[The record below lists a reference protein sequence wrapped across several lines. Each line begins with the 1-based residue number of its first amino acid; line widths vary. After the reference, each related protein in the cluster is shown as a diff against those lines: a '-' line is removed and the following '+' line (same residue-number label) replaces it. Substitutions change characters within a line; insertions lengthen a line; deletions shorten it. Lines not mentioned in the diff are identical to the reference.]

1 MGNRR
6 FSRELV
12 IQFLYLTEMNEG
24 EVANQLEA
32 FWENSSCKEE
42 GVQSFTEDI
51 LNNIFDHKKEIDARL
66 EKYSDNW
73 TLSRMTVIDRNLLR
87 MAASELMYSKTV
99 PPKVA
104 IDEAVEIAKKF
115 GSEDS
120 PNFINGI
127 LDRIL
132 KELKPDVPQTSLN
145 R

>member
-6 FSRELV
+6 LSRELV

-24 EVANQLEA
+24 EIENQLKS
-32 FWENSSCKEE
+32 FWEGNSCQED
-42 GVQSFTEDI
+42 VQSFTEEI
-51 LNNIFDHKKEIDARL
+51 LNNLFDHKKEIDTLL

-87 MAASELMYSKTV
+87 MAASELMFSKTV
-99 PPKVA
+99 PPKVV
-104 IDEAVEIAKKF
+104 IDEALEIAKKF

-120 PNFINGI
+120 PNFINGV

-132 KELKPDVPQTSLN
+132 KEIKPDIPQSA
-145 R
+145 

>member
-6 FSRELV
+6 FSRELA
-12 IQFLYLTEMNEG
+12 IQFLYFTEMNEG
-24 EVANQLEA
+24 KTDDQLKS
-32 FWENSSCKEE
+32 FWENNSCQDD
-42 GVQSFTEDI
+42 VRSFTEEI
-51 LNNIFDHKKEIDARL
+51 LNNIFQHKQEIDARL
-66 EKYSDNW
+66 QKYSDNW
-73 TLSRMTVIDRNLLR
+73 TLSRMAVIDRNLLR

-104 IDEAVEIAKKF
+104 IDEAVEIAKKY
-115 GSEDS
+115 GTADS

-145 R
+145 Q

>member
-24 EVANQLEA
+24 ETEDQLES
-32 FWENSSCKEE
+32 FWENNSCKDKD
-42 GVQSFTEDI
+42 VQAFTEDI
-51 LNNIFDHKKEIDARL
+51 LRDIFDHKKEIDALL
-66 EKYSDNW
+66 EKFSDNW

-99 PPKVA
+99 PPKVV
-104 IDEAVEIAKKF
+104 IDEALEIAKKF
-115 GSEDS
+115 GTADS
-120 PNFINGI
+120 PNFINGV

-132 KELKPDVPQTSLN
+132 KELKPDVPLKSA
-145 R
+145 

>member
-6 FSRELV
+6 YSRELV

-24 EVANQLEA
+24 EIESQLKA
-32 FWENSSCKEE
+32 FWENNSCEEE

-51 LNNIFDHKKEIDARL
+51 LKDIFDHKEEIDAKL

-73 TLSRMTVIDRNLLR
+73 TLSRMAVIDRNLLR

-104 IDEAVEIAKKF
+104 IDEAVEIAKKY
-115 GSEDS
+115 GTADS
-120 PNFINGI
+120 PNFINGV

-132 KELKPDVPQTSLN
+132 KELKPDVPLKSA
-145 R
+145 

>member
-1 MGNRR
+1 MGKRR
-6 FSRELV
+6 QSRELV
-12 IQFLYLTEMNEG
+12 IQFLYLIEMNEG
-24 EVANQLEA
+24 EVQDQLKL
-32 FWENSSCKEE
+32 FWESHPTAED
-42 GVQSFTEDI
+42 VQSFTEEI
-51 LNNIFDHKKEIDARL
+51 LKDTFDHKEAIDARL

-87 MAASELMYSKTV
+87 MAASEILYSTTV

-104 IDEAVEIAKKF
+104 IDEAVEIAKRF

-132 KELKPDVPQTSLN
+132 KELNSDISQANLN
-145 R
+145 Q

>member
-24 EVANQLEA
+24 EVSSQLKS
-32 FWENSSCKEE
+32 FWDSNPCED

-51 LNNIFDHKKEIDARL
+51 LNDIFDHKKDIDARL
-66 EKYSDNW
+66 EKFSDNW

-104 IDEAVEIAKKF
+104 IDEAVEIAKKY
-115 GSEDS
+115 GTQDS
-120 PNFINGI
+120 PNFINGV

-132 KELKPDVPQTSLN
+132 KELKPDIPQASLN
-145 R
+145 Q

>member
-6 FSRELV
+6 LSRELA
-12 IQFLYLTEMNEG
+12 IQFLYLTEMNKG
-24 EVANQLEA
+24 EIVNQLKV
-32 FWENSSCKEE
+32 FWESNRCQEDI
-42 GVQSFTEDI
+42 QSFTEDI
-51 LNNIFDHKKEIDARL
+51 LNNIFDHKNEIDARL

-87 MAASELMYSKTV
+87 LAASELMYSKTV

-120 PNFINGI
+120 PNFINGV

-132 KELKPDVPQTSLN
+132 KELRPDIPQTSLN
-145 R
+145 P

>member
-24 EVANQLEA
+24 DIASQLEA
-32 FWENSSCKEE
+32 FWESNPNKDE
-42 GVQSFTEDI
+42 GIQSFTEDI
-51 LNNIFDHKKEIDARL
+51 LNNIFEHKKEIDAQL

-132 KELKPDVPQTSLN
+132 KELKSDIPLKPA
-145 R
+145 

>member
-24 EVANQLEA
+24 DTEDQLES
-32 FWENSSCKEE
+32 FWKNNTCKEE
-42 GVQSFTEDI
+42 DVQSFTEDI
-51 LNNIFDHKKEIDARL
+51 LRNIFDHKKEIDARL
-66 EKYSDNW
+66 AKYSDNW

-87 MAASELMYSKTV
+87 MAASELMYSKSV
-99 PPKVA
+99 PPKVV

-120 PNFINGI
+120 PNFINGV
-127 LDRIL
+127 LDRFL
-132 KELKPDVPQTSLN
+132 KELKPDVPQASLN
-145 R
+145 P

>member
-24 EVANQLEA
+24 EIEDQLKT
-32 FWENSSCKEE
+32 FWENNSCKEE
-42 GVQSFTEDI
+42 DVRSFAEDI
-51 LNNIFDHKKEIDARL
+51 LNDIFDHKKEIDTRL

-73 TLSRMTVIDRNLLR
+73 TLSRMAVIDRNLLR
-87 MAASELMYSKTV
+87 MAASELMYSKNV

-115 GSEDS
+115 GTADS
-120 PNFINGI
+120 PNFINGV

-132 KELKPDVPQTSLN
+132 KELKPNVPLKPA
-145 R
+145 

>member
-6 FSRELV
+6 LSRELA

-24 EVANQLEA
+24 EIENQLKS
-32 FWENSSCKEE
+32 FLENNSCQKD
-42 GVQSFTEDI
+42 VQLFTEEI

-99 PPKVA
+99 PPKVV
-104 IDEAVEIAKKF
+104 IDEALEIAKKF

-120 PNFINGI
+120 PNFINGV

-132 KELKPDVPQTSLN
+132 KELKPNIPQTSLN
-145 R
+145 P

>member
-24 EVANQLEA
+24 KVENQLKA
-32 FWENSSCKEE
+32 FWENNPCQEE

-51 LNNIFDHKKEIDARL
+51 LKDVFDHKEEIDAQV

-73 TLSRMTVIDRNLLR
+73 TLSRMAVIDRNLLR

-115 GSEDS
+115 GTADS
-120 PNFINGI
+120 PNFINGV

-132 KELKPDVPQTSLN
+132 KELKPNVPLKPA
-145 R
+145 

>member
-6 FSRELV
+6 LSRELA

-24 EVANQLEA
+24 EIENQLKS
-32 FWENSSCKEE
+32 FLENNSCQKD
-42 GVQSFTEDI
+42 VQLFTEEI

-99 PPKVA
+99 PPKVV
-104 IDEAVEIAKKF
+104 IDEALEIAKKF

-120 PNFINGI
+120 PNFINGV

-132 KELKPDVPQTSLN
+132 KELKPDIPQTSLN
-145 R
+145 P

>member
-24 EVANQLEA
+24 EIASQLEA
-32 FWENSSCKEE
+32 FWESNPNKDE
-42 GVQSFTEDI
+42 GVQTFTEDI
-51 LNNIFDHKKEIDARL
+51 LNNIFEHKKEIDARL

-87 MAASELMYSKTV
+87 MAASELMYSKAV

-104 IDEAVEIAKKF
+104 IDEAVEIAKRF
-115 GSEDS
+115 GTADS

-132 KELKPDVPQTSLN
+132 KELKPDIPQASLN
-145 R
+145 Q

>member
-6 FSRELV
+6 LSRELV
-12 IQFLYLTEMNEG
+12 IQFLYLSEMNEG
-24 EVANQLEA
+24 ELDTQLKS
-32 FWENSSCKEE
+32 FWESNSCQED
-42 GVQSFTEDI
+42 VRSFTEDI
-51 LNNIFDHKKEIDARL
+51 LSDIFDHKKEIDARL

-73 TLSRMTVIDRNLLR
+73 TLSRMAVIDRNLLR

-115 GSEDS
+115 GTEDS
-120 PNFINGI
+120 SNFINGI

-132 KELKPDVPQTSLN
+132 KELKPDVSQAS
-145 R
+145 

>member
-24 EVANQLEA
+24 ETEDQLES
-32 FWENSSCKEE
+32 FWENNSCKEKD
-42 GVQSFTEDI
+42 VQTFTEDI
-51 LNNIFDHKKEIDARL
+51 LRDIFDHKKEIDALL
-66 EKYSDNW
+66 EKFSDNW

-99 PPKVA
+99 PPKVV

-115 GSEDS
+115 GTADS
-120 PNFINGI
+120 PNFINGV

-132 KELKPDVPQTSLN
+132 KELKPEVPLKSA
-145 R
+145 

>member
-6 FSRELV
+6 LSRELV

-24 EVANQLEA
+24 NLADQLKQ
-32 FWENSSCKEE
+32 FWENHSCQEDI
-42 GVQSFTEDI
+42 QSFTENI
-51 LNNIFDHKKEIDARL
+51 LNDIFDHKKDIDGKL

-73 TLSRMTVIDRNLLR
+73 ALSRMTVIDRNLLR
-87 MAASELMYSKTV
+87 MAACELMYSKSV

-120 PNFINGI
+120 PNFINGV

-145 R
+145 P

>member
-12 IQFLYLTEMNEG
+12 IQFLYLSEMNEG
-24 EVANQLEA
+24 EIENQLKS
-32 FWENSSCKEE
+32 FWENNSCQED
-42 GVQSFTEDI
+42 VQSFAENI
-51 LNNIFDHKKEIDARL
+51 LNDIFDHKKEIDDKL

-73 TLSRMTVIDRNLLR
+73 TLSRMAVIDRNLLR

-99 PPKVA
+99 PSKVA

-115 GSEDS
+115 GTEDS
-120 PNFINGI
+120 PNFINGV

-132 KELKPDVPQTSLN
+132 KELKPDIPQASLN
-145 R
+145 Q

>member
-12 IQFLYLTEMNEG
+12 IQFLYLTEMNDG
-24 EVANQLEA
+24 DIAHQLEA
-32 FWENSSCKEE
+32 FWENNPNKDES
-42 GVQSFTEDI
+42 VQTFTEDI
-51 LNNIFDHKKEIDARL
+51 LNNIFEHKKEIDAQL

-99 PPKVA
+99 PPKVV
-104 IDEAVEIAKKF
+104 IDEALEIAKRF
-115 GSEDS
+115 GTADS
-120 PNFINGI
+120 PHFINGI

-132 KELKPDVPQTSLN
+132 KELKPDIPLKPA
-145 R
+145 

>member
-6 FSRELV
+6 LSRELV

-24 EVANQLEA
+24 EIENQLKS
-32 FWENSSCKEE
+32 FWESNSCQED
-42 GVQSFTEDI
+42 VQSFTEEI
-51 LNNIFDHKKEIDARL
+51 LNNIFDHKKEIDTLL

-87 MAASELMYSKTV
+87 MAASELMFSKTV
-99 PPKVA
+99 PPKVV
-104 IDEAVEIAKKF
+104 IDEALEIAKKF

-120 PNFINGI
+120 PNFINGV

-132 KELKPDVPQTSLN
+132 KEIKPDIPQTA
-145 R
+145 

>member
-12 IQFLYLTEMNEG
+12 IQFLYLTEMNAG
-24 EVANQLEA
+24 DIASQLEA
-32 FWENSSCKEE
+32 FWESNPNKDE
-42 GVQSFTEDI
+42 GVQTFTEDI
-51 LNNIFDHKKEIDARL
+51 LNNIFEHKKEIDAQL

-104 IDEAVEIAKKF
+104 IDEAVEIAKRF
-115 GSEDS
+115 GTADS

-132 KELKPDVPQTSLN
+132 KESKPDIPLKLV
-145 R
+145 

>member
-12 IQFLYLTEMNEG
+12 IQFLYLSEMNEG
-24 EVANQLEA
+24 KIESQLKS
-32 FWENSSCKEE
+32 FWENNSCKEAD
-42 GVQSFTEDI
+42 VQSFTEDI

-120 PNFINGI
+120 PNFINGV

-132 KELKPDVPQTSLN
+132 KELKPDVPQASLN
-145 R
+145 P

>member
-24 EVANQLEA
+24 EITSQLES
-32 FWENSSCKEE
+32 FWENNSCEKD
-42 GVQSFTEDI
+42 VQSFAEDI
-51 LNNIFDHKKEIDARL
+51 LNDIFDHKKEIDARL

-104 IDEAVEIAKKF
+104 IDEAVEIAKKY
-115 GSEDS
+115 GAEDS

-132 KELKPDVPQTSLN
+132 KELKPDIPQASLN
-145 R
+145 Q